1 MRLVEVKWSDGP
13 LDKALWYLHAR
24 FPDAAATQISAA
36 GTDDYRTPDGIR
48 VQPAIPFLRSL
59 V

>member
-1 MRLVEVKWSDGP
+1 M
-13 LDKALWYLHAR
+13 DKAQRYLHAR
-24 FPDAAATQISAA
+24 FTDAEATQISAT

-48 VQPAIPFLRSL
+48 VQPAIPFLRSF